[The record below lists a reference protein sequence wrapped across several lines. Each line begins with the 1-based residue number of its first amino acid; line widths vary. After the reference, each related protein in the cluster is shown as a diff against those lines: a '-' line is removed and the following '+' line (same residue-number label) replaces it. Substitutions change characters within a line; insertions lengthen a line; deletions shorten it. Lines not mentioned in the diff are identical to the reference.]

1 MIYDILLRAA
11 LAGILLAVLLSIMSY
26 FVVLRKMTFA
36 GVGIAHSAFGGIA
49 LNFLF
54 GVTTYVLPLSFS
66 IIAAI
71 FIAFMYKK
79 GKMSEDSAI
88 DLIFVFSMAFGVFIM
103 SISKGYSANILGILF
118 GNILAINTYDLYV
131 SIFVFILGFLFL
143 SMFFSNFQ
151 LITYNEELAKV
162 SGMNV
167 DLLYYLFWI
176 ILAVIIVLSIKLIGI
191 ILVNAFLVLPALVGM
206 NMSKN
211 FKGVVFSAIISSIV
225 SVLLGI
231 FISYLANTPTGASIV
246 LTFVV
251 LWIISIIYAKIRI
264 GIFK

>member
-1 MIYDILLRAA
+1 MIYDYLLRAA
-11 LAGILLAVLLSIMSY
+11 LVGILLAVLLSIMSY
-26 FVVLRKMTFA
+26 FVVLRKMTSA

-54 GVTTYVLPLSFS
+54 GIRSYVLPLSFS
-66 IIAAI
+66 IIASI
-71 FIAFMYKK
+71 FIAFMYKR

-118 GNILAINTYDLYV
+118 GNILAVNTYDLYT
-131 SIFVFILGFLFL
+131 SIFIFILGFLFL
-143 SMFFSNFQ
+143 NIFFSHFQ

-176 ILAVIIVLSIKLIGI
+176 ILAVTIVLSIKLIGI

-211 FKGVVFSAIISSIV
+211 YKSAIFSAIASSVV
-225 SVLLGI
+225 SMLLGI
-231 FISYLANTPTGASIV
+231 FISYLVNAPTGASIV
-246 LTFVV
+246 LTFVT
-251 LWIISIIYAKIRI
+251 LWALSAVYAKL
-264 GIFK
+264 K